1 MSQTVSVEVGEDHLA
16 AFMRSP
22 RIAIAELVWNALDA
36 DATEIDVSYQLNNF
50 GAIEAVVISDNGTGM
65 TPSDASY
72 GFGNF
77 GNSWK
82 RTATGTPGGR
92 ALHGKLGRGRY
103 TAYSIGAHA
112 LWDTVAEDERDRKRL
127 TVSGSASNLRNVSIS
142 DSVKTEDPAGTVVT
156 ITDLS
161 EKTSRELA
169 REGMWEELTTRF
181 ALYLEQY
188 PTVTITFRGNP
199 LKPEGLRTR
208 NETWPIEVDGVTAE
222 LQLIEWDASKVKV
235 DRKLYLCDEHGSALA
250 DIPPGIQAPGYQ
262 FTAYLRWAGFQAIG
276 HDIIMAEM
284 DKGEAGDLI
293 TAAKDQ
299 LRDYFKERA
308 NERQKEVIK
317 E

>member
-36 DATEIDVSYQLNNF
+36 DATEVDVTYQLNDF
-50 GAIEAVVISDNGTGM
+50 GGIEGVVISDNGTGM

-82 RTATGTPGGR
+82 RAATGTPGGR

-112 LWDTVAEDERDRKRL
+112 LWTTVAEDEGARKRL
-127 TVSGSASNLRNVSIS
+127 TVSGNASNLRNVSIS
-142 DSVKTEDPAGTVVT
+142 DPVKTEDPTGTVVT

-169 REGMWEELTTRF
+169 RDGVWEELTTRF

-188 PTVTITFRGNP
+188 PTITITFRTNP
-199 LKPEGLRTR
+199 LKPEGLRTQ

-222 LQLIEWDASKVKV
+222 LQLIEWDANKVKV
-235 DRKLYLCDEHGSALA
+235 DRKLYLCDEHGSAF
-250 DIPPGIQAPGYQ
+250 GGYP
-262 FTAYLRWAGFQAIG
+262 A
-276 HDIIMAEM
+276 
-284 DKGEAGDLI
+284 
-293 TAAKDQ
+293 
-299 LRDYFKERA
+299 RDSSPRLPVHCLP
-308 NERQKEVIK
+308 EVGRLPRDRPRHHHG
-317 E
+317 